1 MVYSVSVTAGIR
13 LAAPMTERHTTP
25 MPRSNRAAA
34 GGKSRAAVRA
44 KNRKLQADRAPEKKG
59 KRGK

>member
-1 MVYSVSVTAGIR
+1 
-13 LAAPMTERHTTP
+13 

-44 KNRKLQADRAPEKKG
+44 KNRKLKADSAPEKKRG
-59 KRGK
+59 KRDS